1 MSMSTL
7 PGESCFLVLLTFLR
21 SLEILGKSRFDSELL
36 ALPSVLPVR
45 ILTPLG
51 RGNNLNI
58 AARCFPFLQEQ
69 QGAAVGWMT
78 VPAFG
83 EWDVKNGAVPD
94 YSMDFSKI
102 REMRKQNKRELS
114 RASLGGDEDLLQQQ
128 QQQQQ
133 SSKAQPPKSSAA
145 IADDDHRRPLHDDS
159 PTVTILD

>member
-1 MSMSTL
+1 
-7 PGESCFLVLLTFLR
+7 
-21 SLEILGKSRFDSELL
+21 
-36 ALPSVLPVR
+36 
-45 ILTPLG
+45 
-51 RGNNLNI
+51 
-58 AARCFPFLQEQ
+58 
-69 QGAAVGWMT
+69 MT

-128 QQQQQ
+128 QQ

-145 IADDDHRRPLHDDS
+145 VADDDHRRPLHDDS
-159 PTVTILD
+159 PTVTI

>member
-1 MSMSTL
+1 MGMSTI
-7 PGESCFLVLLTFLR
+7 PGESCSYFLD
-21 SLEILGKSRFDSELL
+21 ILGKSCFDSELL
-36 ALPSVLPVR
+36 VLPSFRPYFDP
-45 ILTPLG
+45 TWAG
-51 RGNNLNI
+51 QQSES
-58 AARCFPFLQEQ
+58 ARCFPFLQEQ

-102 REMRKQNKRELS
+102 RQMRKQNKRELS

-128 QQQQQ
+128 QQ

-145 IADDDHRRPLHDDS
+145 VADDDHRRPLHDDS
-159 PTVTILD
+159 PTVTIQD

>member
-7 PGESCFLVLLTFLR
+7 PGESYFLVLLTF
-21 SLEILGKSRFDSELL
+21 LEILGKSRFDSELL

-128 QQQQQ
+128 QQQQ

>member
-1 MSMSTL
+1 
-7 PGESCFLVLLTFLR
+7 
-21 SLEILGKSRFDSELL
+21 
-36 ALPSVLPVR
+36 
-45 ILTPLG
+45 
-51 RGNNLNI
+51 
-58 AARCFPFLQEQ
+58 
-69 QGAAVGWMT
+69 MT

-133 SSKAQPPKSSAA
+133 SSKAQPPKSSSAA
-145 IADDDHRRPLHDDS
+145 VADDDHRRPLHDDS
-159 PTVTILD
+159 PTVTVTIQD